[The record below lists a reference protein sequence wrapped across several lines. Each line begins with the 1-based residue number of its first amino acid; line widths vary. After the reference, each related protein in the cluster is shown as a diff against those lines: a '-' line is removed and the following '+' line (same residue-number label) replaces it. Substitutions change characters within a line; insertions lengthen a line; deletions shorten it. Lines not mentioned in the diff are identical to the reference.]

1 MMVNRSIVW
10 TAIIGDAL
18 QEMRQEQQVMQ
29 SSLLARDGH
38 IGDMQRQMEDMEAQA
53 QAELDGMHS
62 QLLQLRQQLHQ
73 LQLALN
79 ESESKRWLLSHPLGK
94 SLNSIDTVF
103 AAASLFSIS
112 YKQR

>member
-1 MMVNRSIVW
+1 
-10 TAIIGDAL
+10 
-18 QEMRQEQQVMQ
+18 MRQEQQVMQ

-53 QAELDGMHS
+53 QAELDSMHS

-79 ESESKRWLLSHPLGK
+79 ESESKRWLLCHPLGR
-94 SLNSIDTVF
+94 SLNSMDTIFV
-103 AAASLFSIS
+103 AARLVSIP
-112 YKQR
+112 YKQY